1 MSYKAPW
8 ASPRNVPSLSTITL
22 FFLLI
27 TRNACGRPRLKFAW
41 VSSKSDSEISRELQC
56 FTLKFNSVGWGY
68 HEVYHFDRWLRII
81 SAVVDFLSLVFYF
94 LFHSFT
100 LRSQHQIYN
109 FPKNQHDC
117 RYWPMHPM
125 LMPLNILFFSFQQW
139 QPWPLKYLKITLSIV
154 HNQLINQ
161 LILNSFFNCPWKY

>member
-1 MSYKAPW
+1 MNYLSATSQVNMSYKAPW

-81 SAVVDFLSLVFYF
+81 SAVVDFLSPFFYF

-100 LRSQHQIYN
+100 FLYKKSAPNLQ
-109 FPKNQHDC
+109 
-117 RYWPMHPM
+117 
-125 LMPLNILFFSFQQW
+125 FSIK
-139 QPWPLKYLKITLSIV
+139 PAGL
-154 HNQLINQ
+154 
-161 LILNSFFNCPWKY
+161 LILTNASHVNAFKHVVLLFSTVTALTT